1 MQNITEEEL
10 GEQVFAVEAIT
21 KKRLKKGRTE
31 YLVKWKG
38 YSPKYST
45 WEPEA
50 NILDPRLIQQF
61 VMKERENKMLENK
74 NESAPESPA
83 VPVIAP
89 SVKRG
94 RKPKSDSQEKAK
106 KERTESSSS
115 EEDKDEEPAKPA
127 PAFLRE
133 TLSGRN
139 PKPTQR
145 YEEKEKK
152 RKRHKSSSS
161 NKNNKD
167 SSSSD
172 NEEDTA
178 DEATS
183 PMISRKKPNEEQKTD
198 DDQDVDDDGK
208 GSQKLKSPTKKPQ
221 LPIMDSEK
229 VHEKSRN
236 SLWEAFMT
244 ESKDSKSPENNIPK
258 KKETSPN
265 DDAAKKSKI
274 GVTIKK
280 SPNSERTFES
290 RLLNQELENMSL
302 KNKHLDVCMDSESD
316 SVASDDG
323 GGKKEDMKKSIFN
336 KKKLKEEEHSKA
348 LKTTNPFSMPE
359 INKPKNTSTVTKVK
373 PPTNNTNLNNK
384 MKTVVDNR
392 PLPASTM
399 TSSSSGSSSGSSSSS
414 SSEGSSSEDSEYE
427 IQEIYQLKE
436 WFPPDLK
443 NPAKTG
449 TSSLTLIQ
457 SRSSTGMGIRE
468 MRIEADPGE
477 FK

>member
-61 VMKERENKMLENK
+61 VMKEQNKLVENK
-74 NESAPESPA
+74 NDAPIETPA
-83 VPVIAP
+83 PVITP

-94 RKPKSDSQEKAK
+94 RKPKSESQEKAK

-115 EEDKDEEPAKPA
+115 EEEKDEEPAKPP

-172 NEEDTA
+172 NDDDTA
-178 DEATS
+178 DEETS
-183 PMISRKKPNEEQKTD
+183 PVISRKKLHEEKKTD
-198 DDQDVDDDGK
+198 DDHSNSNNDN
-208 GSQKLKSPTKKPQ
+208 GSPKLKSPTKKPQ

-244 ESKDSKSPENNIPK
+244 ESKDSKSPEQNNPK
-258 KKETSPN
+258 KKEISPR

-302 KNKHLDVCMDSESD
+302 KNKHLDIWYVYITNKNPLFIMIHRFICIFSAWTVNLTVLLLMMEE
-316 SVASDDG
+316 
-323 GGKKEDMKKSIFN
+323 GKK
-336 KKKLKEEEHSKA
+336 
-348 LKTTNPFSMPE
+348 KT
-359 INKPKNTSTVTKVK
+359 
-373 PPTNNTNLNNK
+373 
-384 MKTVVDNR
+384 
-392 PLPASTM
+392 
-399 TSSSSGSSSGSSSSS
+399 
-414 SSEGSSSEDSEYE
+414 
-427 IQEIYQLKE
+427 
-436 WFPPDLK
+436 
-443 NPAKTG
+443 
-449 TSSLTLIQ
+449 
-457 SRSSTGMGIRE
+457 
-468 MRIEADPGE
+468 
-477 FK
+477 